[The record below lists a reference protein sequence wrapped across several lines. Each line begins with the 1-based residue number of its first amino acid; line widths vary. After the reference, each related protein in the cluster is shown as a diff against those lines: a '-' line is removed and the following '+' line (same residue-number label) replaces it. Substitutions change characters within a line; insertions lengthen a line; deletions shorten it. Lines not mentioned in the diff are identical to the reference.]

1 MSEPQEVPAVL
12 TDVAAAALALA
23 LAVQLARREGH
34 GWPLIGA
41 FMGLP
46 ADRAEAWFGTPTHAQ
61 GSGTVQESM

>member
-23 LAVQLARREGH
+23 LAVQLARGEGH
-34 GWPLIGA
+34 GWHIIGA

-46 ADRAEAWFGTPTHAQ
+46 AHRAEAWFGTSTHA
-61 GSGTVQESM
+61 